1 LLISSV
7 VKDIEKGRW
16 QKKWYSVQRLTDIAL
31 IIQQIVRGV
40 DDYRKCKSLVDD
52 ILIILKL
59 LSGLARPDSKIPA
72 ALLLLADFLPGTS
85 AERSTINVIKELQSF
100 GVPTGTLPDGSPN
113 LMLLY
118 NLASNVGAEKE
129 KAQNGKIQ
137 AVGMSAAGPVKIS
150 GMYT

>member
-1 LLISSV
+1 M
-7 VKDIEKGRW
+7 
-16 QKKWYSVQRLTDIAL
+16 
-31 IIQQIVRGV
+31 
-40 DDYRKCKSLVDD
+40 VDD